1 MTVNN
6 YRFPNTGI
14 ERQIQIPFE
23 QVWDNVG
30 RDDLIDEFENEVVEQ
45 VINPI
50 EDFEVARFEHKPY
63 QGGLT
68 KIYYDFDFFPNSLN
82 VTSASLSDY
91 STNYTAET
99 FTYDEIY
106 YGANSFTQ
114 SFFKLDFYDTPDS
127 ETQNI
132 YLTLIFPTQQGQK
145 IQGIVG
151 QGSNAKNVEIE
162 TPNFQ
167 LDYIGDKE
175 GFFVYWLK
183 SREYINIDE
192 FYVSAKFFNA
202 KIGEFV
208 RFMTTPQVSLGTPF
222 TFNKSQYFYHK
233 VMLDYNTYEYVV
245 ETMGGQRIGDSATNP
260 IKWYEYVNP

>member
-1 MTVNN
+1 VNN

-14 ERQIQIPFE
+14 ERQIQIPLE

-30 RDDLIDEFENEVVEQ
+30 RDDLIDQYEQEVVEQ

-63 QGGLT
+63 GGGLT
-68 KIYYDFDFFPNSLN
+68 KIFYDFEFFPNSLPI
-82 VTSASLSDY
+82 SAATLSQY

-106 YGANSFTQ
+106 YGVNSFTQ
-114 SFFKLDFYDTPDS
+114 SFFKLDFYDTPDT
-127 ETQNI
+127 ETQQI
-132 YLTLIFPTQQGQK
+132 YLTLILPTQQGQT
-145 IQGIVG
+145 ITG
-151 QGSNAKNVEIE
+151 QTGSGANAKIVDIE

-167 LDYIGDKE
+167 LDYVGDKE

-192 FYVSAKFFNA
+192 FYMSAKFFNA

-208 RFMTTPQVSLGTPF
+208 RFMTTPQASMGSKF
-222 TFNKSQYFYHK
+222 TFNKSDYFYQK
-233 VMLDYNTYEYVV
+233 VLLDYNTYEYEVQ
-245 ETMGGQRIGDSATNP
+245 TLQGQRIGDSVTNP